1 MDGSRSRA
9 RRNGNGNAGK
19 GWGMSGS
26 DPMEMTAMLA
36 FAQELAD
43 AARPIAMRYFRQ
55 PMLVETK
62 ADQSPVTIADRMI
75 ETEMR
80 RMILE
85 RFPGHG
91 VFGEEFAE
99 QIGRDYTWVLDP
111 IDGTRS
117 FITGMPLFGTLIALM
132 HGAQPIL
139 GVVDFPALRERWV
152 GRAAEPTLCNGQ
164 PARASECSTL
174 EQARCYCT
182 SPDMFDQADQ
192 QRFEALSRRVAMRRF
207 GGDCYGYALLA
218 SGHCDLVVEAG
229 LKPYDYLPL
238 VPVIEGAGG
247 RITDWQ
253 GAALGLGSDG
263 RVVAAASDELLRQAI
278 DALR

>member
-1 MDGSRSRA
+1 
-9 RRNGNGNAGK
+9 
-19 GWGMSGS
+19 MSGA
-26 DPMEMTAMLA
+26 DPMEMTGVLD
-36 FAQELAD
+36 FAQALAD

-55 PMLVETK
+55 PVEVETK
-62 ADQSPVTIADRMI
+62 ADHSPVTVADRMI
-75 ETEMR
+75 ESEMR
-80 RMILE
+80 RMISE

-99 QIGRDYTWVLDP
+99 RIGRDYTWVLDP

-117 FITGMPLFGTLIALM
+117 FITGMPLFGTLIALVR
-132 HGAQPIL
+132 GGDPIL

-152 GRAAEPTLCNGQ
+152 GRAGEATQVNGQ
-164 PARASECSTL
+164 PARTSDCREIA
-174 EQARCYCT
+174 QARCYCT
-182 SPDMFDQADQ
+182 SPDMFEGDDL
-192 QRFEALSRRVAMRRF
+192 QRFEALSRKAAMRRF

-253 GAALGLGSDG
+253 GGRLGFESDG
-263 RVVAAASDELLRQAI
+263 RVVAAASEGLLRQAI

>member
-1 MDGSRSRA
+1 
-9 RRNGNGNAGK
+9 
-19 GWGMSGS
+19 
-26 DPMEMTAMLA
+26 MLA

-55 PMLVETK
+55 SVPVETK
-62 ADQSPVTIADRMI
+62 ADRSPVTIADRMI
-75 ETEMR
+75 ESEMR
-80 RMILE
+80 RMISE

-99 QIGRDYTWVLDP
+99 QVGRDFTWVLDP

-117 FITGMPLFGTLIALM
+117 FITGMPLFGTLIALLR
-132 HGAQPIL
+132 GADPML
-139 GVVDFPALRERWV
+139 GIVDFPALRERWV
-152 GRAAEPTLCNGQ
+152 GVAGEPTVCNG
-164 PARASECSTL
+164 
-174 EQARCYCT
+174 EQVRTSDCRKLAQSRCYCT
-182 SPDMFDQADQ
+182 SPDMFEGDEL
-192 QRFEALSRRVAMRRF
+192 QRFESLSRKAAMRRF

-247 RITDWQ
+247 RITDWR
-253 GAALGLGSDG
+253 GGRLGFGSDG
-263 RVVAAASDELLRQAI
+263 RVVAAASEELLQQAI

>member
-1 MDGSRSRA
+1 
-9 RRNGNGNAGK
+9 
-19 GWGMSGS
+19 MSS
-26 DPMEMTAMLA
+26 ANPIELTAMLA

-55 PMLVETK
+55 PVLVETK
-62 ADQSPVTIADRMI
+62 ADHSPVTIADRAI
-75 ETEMR
+75 ESEMR
-80 RMILE
+80 RMISE

-99 QIGRDYTWVLDP
+99 QIGRDCTWVLDP

-132 HGAQPIL
+132 HGADPVL

-152 GRAAEPTLCNGQ
+152 GRAGEATKCNGQ
-164 PARASECSTL
+164 PVRASACRTL

-182 SPDMFDQADQ
+182 SPDMFDLADG
-192 QRFEALSRRVAMRRF
+192 QRFDALSARVAMRRF

-253 GAALGLGSDG
+253 GGRLGFESDG
-263 RVVAAASDELLRQAI
+263 RVVAAASEELLRQAI
-278 DALR
+278 DALGG

>member
-1 MDGSRSRA
+1 MGGADQL
-9 RRNGNGNAGK
+9 
-19 GWGMSGS
+19 
-26 DPMEMTAMLA
+26 EVTAMLA
-36 FAQELAD
+36 FAQGLAD
-43 AARPIAMRYFRQ
+43 AARPIAMGYFRQ
-55 PMLVETK
+55 PVLVETK

-75 ETEMR
+75 ESEMR
-80 RMILE
+80 RLISE

-99 QIGRDYTWVLDP
+99 QAGRDYTWVLDP

-132 HGAQPIL
+132 HGDDPML
-139 GVVDFPALRERWV
+139 GVVDFPALGERWV
-152 GRAAEPTLCNGQ
+152 GRVAHGTLCNGK
-164 PARASECSTL
+164 PVRASDCRTL
-174 EQARCYCT
+174 QQARCYCT
-182 SPDMFDQADQ
+182 SPDMFDLVDG

-253 GAALGLGSDG
+253 GRRLGFESDG
-263 RVVAAASDELLRQAI
+263 RVVAAANEELLRQAI